1 LKLTRR
7 QEDFVNKLLDL
18 YREME
23 GPIHYSV
30 LAERLGVSPFT
41 AYDMLRLLEEKGL
54 VSSEYYLPSDK
65 SGPGR
70 TERVFFPTS
79 QAQDFSRKLENEV
92 GGEDWE
98 IIKQRILDRI
108 RKGEIRN
115 RELAEEMLAR
125 IPSGGEGQLRYCI
138 EVMTVISLRLRSS
151 SGRRVLM
158 LYLSEVLP
166 EQKPASR
173 TNLCLLGGF
182 ALGLLANEDAGDY
195 EWEHQL
201 LNHVQSYL
209 DVVAKLSIPECRLLG
224 EHLTKV
230 FAPLAETPK
239 IQ

>member
-1 LKLTRR
+1 MNLTRR
-7 QEDFVNKLLDL
+7 QEDFINKLLDL

-23 GPIHYSV
+23 VPIHYSV

-54 VSSEYYLPSDK
+54 VSSEYYLASDK

-70 TERVFFPTS
+70 TERVFLPTS
-79 QAQDFSRKLENEV
+79 QAQAFSRKLETDV

-98 IIKQRILDRI
+98 IIKRRILDKI
-108 RKGEIRN
+108 RQGEIRN

-125 IPSGGEGQLRYCI
+125 IPPDGEGELRYCI

-158 LYLSEVLP
+158 LYLSEILP
-166 EQKPASR
+166 EKKPASR

-182 ALGLLANEDAGDY
+182 ALGLLANEEAGDY

-201 LNHVQSYL
+201 FSHVQSYME
-209 DVVAKLSIPECRLLG
+209 VVTKLSLPDCRLLG

-230 FAPLAETPK
+230 FAPLAETP
-239 IQ
+239 

>member
-1 LKLTRR
+1 MKLTRR
-7 QEDFVNKLLDL
+7 QEDFINKLLDL
-18 YREME
+18 YREQQ

-30 LAERLGVSPFT
+30 LAEGLGVSPFT

-54 VSSEYYLPSDK
+54 VTSEYHLAPDK

-70 TERVFFPTS
+70 TERVFVPTS
-79 QAQDFSRKLENEV
+79 RAQAFTRELEADV

-98 IIKQRILDRI
+98 IIKQRILNRI
-108 RKGEIRN
+108 RKGKIRN

-125 IPSGGEGQLRYCI
+125 IPPDGEGQLRYCI
-138 EVMTVISLRLRSS
+138 EVMTVISLRLHSS

-158 LYLSEVLP
+158 MYLSKVLP
-166 EQKPASR
+166 EQKPTSR

-201 LNHVQSYL
+201 FNHVQSYM
-209 DVVAKLSIPECRLLG
+209 DVVTKLSIPNCRLLG

-230 FAPLAETPK
+230 FAPLAETP
-239 IQ
+239 